1 MRTQR
6 VFAAG
11 ALSLSLAVL
20 CVAVSS
26 RTVAL
31 ASSADRAARVPIDVV
46 EVVSGG
52 NWDQGAARGFW
63 RVVAIMV
70 PDPTISAVPHC
81 EVFVQWVGSRAPG
94 APFEILAAAP
104 LTQFN
109 ALGLTSA
116 SVTLESEGGQGGRIV
131 VTGEGQDRLVT
142 LLAFVVRSPGDVAL
156 VSIDDAGAAVP
167 GRSAQAARLP
177 E

>member
-6 VFAAG
+6 VSAAG
-11 ALSLSLAVL
+11 ALSLCLAVL
-20 CVAVSS
+20 SVALSS
-26 RTVAL
+26 RTLAL
-31 ASSADRAARVPIDVV
+31 TSSADRAARVPIDVV

-70 PDPTISAVPHC
+70 PDPTSSSIPHC
-81 EVFVQWVGSRAPG
+81 EVFVQWVGSRTPG
-94 APFEILAAAP
+94 APFEIIAAAP

-109 ALGLTSA
+109 ALGLASA
-116 SVTLESEGGQGGRIV
+116 SVTLESESDQAGRIV
-131 VTGEGQDRLVT
+131 VTGEGHDRLLT

-156 VSIDDAGAAVP
+156 VSIDDTVAAAP
-167 GRSAQAARLP
+167 GRSAEAAKVP
-177 E
+177 